1 MAPTNNNSAGAARVR
16 SRRSFAQM
24 PRLGIGSGVDKENM
38 TADLSVV
45 NEQRNA
51 PQRQTRPDKKMRSKS
66 LGPGGFDALQHA
78 NGNRRKSTAQFPL
91 KSILKPTIPVSPIRN
106 IPAFDETRKR
116 TPARSPQR
124 GSNYRQSNSLNEK
137 NEPLIDVSEPPSA
150 PVVGTDHLVNP
161 FDTFNPSAVIQ
172 NTKIA
177 VRTEE
182 EQMAAARE
190 REEVER
196 RERERQ
202 AILDHRAARR
212 KSMANRR
219 VSFAPEAT
227 LHTWNVVELAE
238 DSTSSS
244 ASNSTRRA
252 SALTDLAAH
261 TQNQELD
268 NTGPPTNNS
277 YGNPN
282 YNGRGLQQKS
292 HRSSGVSQ
300 RDMYSPDP
308 DDAFSSSPFS
318 GSSAGGSEEAGE
330 HVVDGDMNSDD
341 DDNDDDDDGAT
352 VMSMENITERS
363 ISTHSEASSTSDSA
377 RLERSLRQAA
387 QLAGTKGIEYDENG
401 DLSMEFTNHE
411 IAGAFQPWVKKG
423 ANKFDLDLEDLSARL
438 DQENINPL
446 AQPLLQYQAPN
457 RQSDAGYYDES
468 EAEISMDITKAIGAI
483 IPGSRDE
490 TSPRGKPRRRSV
502 VPNDGHLEKDRR
514 ISTGELSNL
523 GDQTMEFT
531 NVVGGIA
538 RTHSPLKDF
547 SGDSDVG
554 SDEEMTMEFTSALGG
569 IQQAYPQLT
578 ATEEY
583 EHRSNEPAEY
593 GIEELDQAS
602 GDEEMEMTSAVG
614 GILPPIEEQTE
625 PLEDDET
632 MGMEMTNALGRI
644 LPPQFNFNNRSQGKI
659 LMELESDAG
668 QIFSSPFQENIVP
681 SPPKIAPT
689 VEQNTPVVS
698 ESGSPTVASVRR
710 RQDRRSADPR
720 KSTTPRDGSR
730 QSSPVKMT
738 MSPSKKQLTP
748 RGNKASTPAKT
759 PQSSKV
765 AFPNASPKKLFVSE
779 LRQTSTKKTP
789 PSSRKLF
796 HQDSITGQ
804 ATPSFVL
811 RPHRRPSGGLGID
824 REGLGS
830 LRVAE
835 ILDRRRSIGEDSQIF
850 VPQGQ
855 ISQEVR
861 FDDTRELEHEVDKE
875 LEKQR
880 ERETAITRAPN
891 SSLNGE
897 GPPLNLKELISTL
910 TPKKNKPKPRKSL
923 HVGAAVGL
931 LGKRPA
937 ELDQDDEDEEA
948 YTPKRLR
955 CRDASP
961 VKNIKL
967 PAPPSMGETVRR
979 TTRASSYNDHWSSP
993 GKPGSTTPKGAPLPR
1008 RLDLSASEGHTAQDS
1023 GAGPGGNLGSY
1034 SNQEHELQVEPIQL
1048 QDFLNM
1054 TNIHFMELTTTKRR
1068 HTLAPTSDN
1077 KKATSKRDDEAVKG
1091 ISFEDCV
1098 AAGFCTVPMLELYQ
1112 HSCRELKSY
1121 ISEGRRII
1129 RSIETETYADNPPLF
1144 QEYLT
1149 APPDI
1154 RLLMDN
1160 QFRNVKA
1167 HARLLSK
1174 SMWYEWRMKLLEG
1187 LKEGL
1192 DRHVEEMQNDD
1203 AVLSKKEDILDR
1215 VVPPLVEKHTKLET
1229 EAQNLQRAVDELEN
1243 SDKEDLRQAR
1253 ERLAALDAEISAK
1266 KKSLEQSQAE
1276 LENKNSIIK
1285 TGTGLKD
1292 ELLAQIGEA
1301 ERITEEFRGW
1311 SVKEVKTLKASVC
1324 ELECQTGWSI
1334 LSASLKPS
1342 SKYGPALRMRYRNE
1356 LQVDFYPGAFNLK
1369 QPTEALPGGRF
1380 SLANKNLPITLTYS
1394 PIVTHGARHA
1404 HTSSNPSPEKALVLH
1419 ALRMCASQL
1428 PQSSIS
1434 PRQFLAS
1441 MARAWDK
1448 AISLG
1453 DEIRALDYCGITRA
1467 KAIEA
1472 KPSEPTLLEIRC
1484 MVLGWS
1490 SATTAPESIGG
1501 DAKQK
1506 ISPSKSG
1513 NVNGKVRARVDVDF
1527 TVKPRPA
1534 RSGKDTPG
1542 MDIDVDIDV
1551 SASIIYGSLSSYEG
1565 DAGQA
1570 QIGDM
1575 LEKIIIQ
1582 QKQAPKAKLGGGL
1595 WRDAVKKFERRVF
1608 A

>member
-1 MAPTNNNSAGAARVR
+1 MAPTKNDSAGAARVR

-24 PRLGIGSGVDKENM
+24 PRPGIGSGVDKENM

-51 PQRQTRPDKKMRSKS
+51 PQRPTRPDKKMRSKS
-66 LGPGGFDALQHA
+66 LGPGGLDALQHA

-124 GSNYRQSNSLNEK
+124 GSKHRQSNNPNEK

-150 PVVGTDHLVNP
+150 PVVGADNLVNP

-182 EQMAAARE
+182 EQIAAARE
-190 REEVER
+190 REEAEQ

-252 SALTDLAAH
+252 SALTDPAQH

-268 NTGPPTNNS
+268 NTEPPTNNPHDD
-277 YGNPN
+277 PN
-282 YNGRGLQQKS
+282 YGSRDRQQKS
-292 HRSSGVSQ
+292 DRSSGVSQ
-300 RDMYSPDP
+300 RDPYSPDP
-308 DDAFSSSPFS
+308 DEAFSSSPFS
-318 GSSAGGSEEAGE
+318 GSSVGGSEEAGE
-330 HVVDGDMNSDD
+330 PIVDGDMDSDD
-341 DDNDDDDDGAT
+341 DDDDDDDGAT
-352 VMSMENITERS
+352 MMSMENITERS
-363 ISTHSEASSTSDSA
+363 ISTHSDASSTSTSA
-377 RLERSLRQAA
+377 KLEKSLRQAA
-387 QLAGTKGIEYDENG
+387 QLAGTRGIEYDENG

-423 ANKFDLDLEDLSARL
+423 ANKLDLDMEDLSARL
-438 DQENINPL
+438 DQENVNPF
-446 AQPLLQYQAPN
+446 AQPLSQYQPPN
-457 RQSDAGYYDES
+457 RPSDGGYYDES
-468 EAEISMDITKAIGAI
+468 EADMSMDITKAIGGI
-483 IPGSRDE
+483 IPGRRDE
-490 TSPRGKPRRRSV
+490 TSPRGNPRRRSV
-502 VPNDGHLEKDRR
+502 APNDGHLDKARR
-514 ISTGELSNL
+514 ISTGELSNF

-538 RTHSPLKDF
+538 HNHSPLKDF
-547 SGDSDVG
+547 SADSDVG
-554 SDEEMTMEFTSALGG
+554 SNEEMTMEFTSALGS
-569 IQQAYPQLT
+569 IQQAYAQRT
-578 ATEEY
+578 APEEY
-583 EHRSNEPAEY
+583 EHPSNEPAEY
-593 GIEELDQAS
+593 GIEELDQES
-602 GDEEMEMTSAVG
+602 GDEEMEMTNAVG

-644 LPPQFNFNNRSQGKI
+644 FPPQGKM

-668 QIFSSPFQENIVP
+668 HIVSSPFQENIVP
-681 SPPKIAPT
+681 SPPKIAAT
-689 VEQNTPVVS
+689 IEHNTPIVS

-710 RQDRRSADPR
+710 RQERRSAGPR
-720 KSTTPRDGSR
+720 ESTTPRGGSR
-730 QSSPVKMT
+730 HSSPVKKT
-738 MSPSKKQLTP
+738 ASPSKKPVTP
-748 RGNKASTPAKT
+748 RGNKASTPTKT
-759 PQSSKV
+759 PPSSKV
-765 AFPNASPKKLFVSE
+765 AFRNASPKKLFAPE
-779 LRQTSTKKTP
+779 LRPTSTKKTP

-811 RPHRRPSGGLGID
+811 HPHRRPSSGLGID

-830 LRVAE
+830 PRVAE
-835 ILDRRRSIGEDSQIF
+835 ILDRRRSIGEDSQSF
-850 VPQGQ
+850 VPQSQ
-855 ISQEVR
+855 ISQGVR
-861 FDDTRELEHEVDKE
+861 FDDPRELADEVDKE
-875 LEKQR
+875 REEEK
-880 ERETAITRAPN
+880 EREAAITRAPYN
-891 SSLNGE
+891 SWNEE

-910 TPKKNKPKPRKSL
+910 TPKKNKPKARKSL

-937 ELDQDDEDEEA
+937 ELDQDDDDEET
-948 YTPKRLR
+948 YTPKRLKGR
-955 CRDASP
+955 EASP
-961 VKNIKL
+961 VKSIKL
-967 PAPPSMGETVRR
+967 PAPPSMSETVRR
-979 TTRASSYNDHWSSP
+979 TTRASSHNGPGSSP

-1008 RLDLSASEGHTAQDS
+1008 RLDLSASEGHTAEGSGTSPEDNQDS
-1023 GAGPGGNLGSY
+1023 F
-1034 SNQEHELQVEPIQL
+1034 SNQEHEPQAEPIQL

-1068 HTLAPTSDN
+1068 HTLAPTSEN
-1077 KKATSKRDDEAVKG
+1077 KKATSKREDEAVKG

-1121 ISEGRRII
+1121 ISEGRQII

-1144 QEYLT
+1144 QEYVT

-1160 QFRNVKA
+1160 QFRNVKT

-1203 AVLSKKEDILDR
+1203 AVLSKKEDLLDR
-1215 VVPPLVEKHTKLET
+1215 VVPLLIEKHTKLET
-1229 EAQNLQRAVDELEN
+1229 EAQNLQRAVDELE
-1243 SDKEDLRQAR
+1243 SCDKEELRQAR
-1253 ERLAALDAEISAK
+1253 ERLATLDAEISAK
-1266 KKSLEQSQAE
+1266 RKLLEQSQAE
-1276 LENKNSIIK
+1276 LETKNNIIK
-1285 TGTGLKD
+1285 TGAGLKD
-1292 ELLAQIGEA
+1292 ELLAHIDEA
-1301 ERITEEFRGW
+1301 ERVTEECRGW
-1311 SVKEVKTLKASVC
+1311 SVKEVKTLKASVR
-1324 ELECQTGWSI
+1324 ELERQTGWSI
-1334 LSASLKPS
+1334 LSASLKPN

-1356 LQVDFYPGAFNLK
+1356 LQVDFYPGAFSLR
-1369 QPTEALPGGRF
+1369 QPTEASPGAR
-1380 SLANKNLPITLTYS
+1380 SSQANKNLPITLSYS
-1394 PIVTHGARHA
+1394 PSPTHEARHA
-1404 HTSSNPSPEKALVLH
+1404 SNSPSPEKALALH

-1428 PQSSIS
+1428 PQSSIT
-1434 PRQFLAS
+1434 PRKFLAS
-1441 MARAWDK
+1441 ISRAWDK

-1453 DEIRALDYCGITRA
+1453 DEIRALDYCGITRV

-1490 SATTAPESIGG
+1490 APESSGG
-1501 DAKQK
+1501 GAKQ
-1506 ISPSKSG
+1506 ISPSTSG
-1513 NVNGKVRARVDVDF
+1513 NMDGKVRARIDVDF

-1534 RSGKDTPG
+1534 QSGKDAPD
-1542 MDIDVDIDV
+1542 MDIDLDIDV
-1551 SASIIYGSLSSYEG
+1551 SATIIYGSLSSYEG
-1565 DAGQA
+1565 NASQA

-1575 LEKIIIQ
+1575 LEKIIQ
-1582 QKQAPKAKLGGGL
+1582 QKQAPEAKLGGGV

>member
-1 MAPTNNNSAGAARVR
+1 MAPTKNDSAGAARVR

-24 PRLGIGSGVDKENM
+24 PRPGIGSGVDKENM

-51 PQRQTRPDKKMRSKS
+51 PQRPTRSDKKMRSKS
-66 LGPGGFDALQHA
+66 LGPGGLDALQYA
-78 NGNRRKSTAQFPL
+78 NGNRRKSTAQYPL

-124 GSNYRQSNSLNEK
+124 GSKYRQSNNPNEK

-150 PVVGTDHLVNP
+150 PVVGADHLANP

-190 REEVER
+190 REETEQ

-252 SALTDLAAH
+252 SALTDPAQH
-261 TQNQELD
+261 TRNQELD
-268 NTGPPTNNS
+268 NTVPPTNNPHDDS
-277 YGNPN
+277 N
-282 YNGRGLQQKS
+282 YNGRDRQQKS

-300 RDMYSPDP
+300 RDLYSPDP
-308 DDAFSSSPFS
+308 NEAFSSSPFS

-330 HVVDGDMNSDD
+330 HVVDGDMDSDDDDDD
-341 DDNDDDDDGAT
+341 DDNDDDGAT
-352 VMSMENITERS
+352 LMSMENITERS

-423 ANKFDLDLEDLSARL
+423 ANKLDLDLEDMSARL
-438 DQENINPL
+438 DQENVNPF
-446 AQPLLQYQAPN
+446 AQPLSQYQPPN

-468 EAEISMDITKAIGAI
+468 EADMSMDITKAIGGI
-483 IPGSRDE
+483 IPGRGDE
-490 TSPRGKPRRRSV
+490 TSASGNPRRRSV
-502 VPNDGHLEKDRR
+502 APNDGHLDKDRR
-514 ISTGELSNL
+514 ISTGGLSNL

-538 RTHSPLKDF
+538 RNHSPLKDF

-554 SDEEMTMEFTSALGG
+554 SDEEMTMEFTSALGS
-569 IQQAYPQLT
+569 IQQAYPQLP
-578 ATEEY
+578 AAEEY
-583 EHRSNEPAEY
+583 EHRSDEPAEY
-593 GIEELDQAS
+593 GIEGLDQAS
-602 GDEEMEMTSAVG
+602 GDEDMEMTSAVG

-644 LPPQFNFNNRSQGKI
+644 LPPQINFNNRSQGKI
-659 LMELESDAG
+659 LMGLESDAG

-681 SPPKIAPT
+681 SPPKIVAT
-689 VEQNTPVVS
+689 IEQNTPIVS

-710 RQDRRSADPR
+710 RQERRSAGPR
-720 KSTTPRDGSR
+720 ESTTPRGGSR
-730 QSSPVKMT
+730 QSSPVKKT
-738 MSPSKKQLTP
+738 ASPSKKQLTP
-748 RGNKASTPAKT
+748 RGNSKASTPAKT
-759 PQSSKV
+759 PPSSKV
-765 AFPNASPKKLFVSE
+765 AFRNASPKKLFVPE

-811 RPHRRPSGGLGID
+811 HPHRRPSSGLGID

-830 LRVAE
+830 PRVAE
-835 ILDRRRSIGEDSQIF
+835 ILDRRRSIGEDSQSF

-855 ISQEVR
+855 ISQVVR
-861 FDDTRELEHEVDKE
+861 FDDPRELEDEIDKE
-875 LEKQR
+875 REEER

-891 SSLNGE
+891 SSQSGE

-937 ELDQDDEDEEA
+937 ELDHDDEDEEA

-955 CRDASP
+955 GRDASP

-979 TTRASSYNDHWSSP
+979 TTRASSYNDPGSSP
-993 GKPGSTTPKGAPLPR
+993 GKPGSTTPKGAPLPN
-1008 RLDLSASEGHTAQDS
+1008 RLDLSASDGHTAQDS
-1023 GAGPGGNLGSY
+1023 GAGPEGNLGSY
-1034 SNQEHELQVEPIQL
+1034 SNQDHEPQVEPIQL
-1048 QDFLNM
+1048 QDFLDM

-1077 KKATSKRDDEAVKG
+1077 KKVTSKRDDEAVKG

-1144 QEYLT
+1144 QEYVT

-1192 DRHVEEMQNDD
+1192 DRHAEEIQNDD
-1203 AVLSKKEDILDR
+1203 AVLSKKEDLLDR
-1215 VVPPLVEKHTKLET
+1215 VVPPLVEKHAKLET

-1243 SDKEDLRQAR
+1243 CDKEELRQAR
-1253 ERLAALDAEISAK
+1253 ERLATLDAEISAK
-1266 KKSLEQSQAE
+1266 RKSLEQSQTE
-1276 LENKNSIIK
+1276 LENKNAIIK

-1301 ERITEEFRGW
+1301 ERVTEACRGW
-1311 SVKEVKTLKASVC
+1311 SVKEVKTLKASVRA
-1324 ELECQTGWSI
+1324 LERQTGWSI

-1356 LQVDFYPGAFNLK
+1356 LQVDFYPGAFNFK
-1369 QPTEALPGGRF
+1369 QSTAALSGGR
-1380 SLANKNLPITLTYS
+1380 SSPANKNLPITLNYS
-1394 PIVTHGARHA
+1394 PSVTHGARHA
-1404 HTSSNPSPEKALVLH
+1404 SSSPSPEKALVLH
-1419 ALRMCASQL
+1419 ALRTCASQL

-1441 MARAWDK
+1441 ISRAWDK

-1490 SATTAPESIGG
+1490 STTTAPESTGG
-1501 DAKQK
+1501 DAEQ

-1513 NVNGKVRARVDVDF
+1513 NMDGKVRARIDVDF
-1527 TVKPRPA
+1527 TVKPRSA
-1534 RSGKDTPG
+1534 QSGKDTPD

-1551 SASIIYGSLSSYEG
+1551 SASIIYGSLSSYKG

-1570 QIGDM
+1570 PIGDM
-1575 LEKIIIQ
+1575 LEKIIQ
-1582 QKQAPKAKLGGGL
+1582 QKQAPGAKLGGGV

>member
-1 MAPTNNNSAGAARVR
+1 MAPTKNDSAGAARVR
-16 SRRSFAQM
+16 SCRSFAQM
-24 PRLGIGSGVDKENM
+24 PRPGVGSGVDKENM

-51 PQRQTRPDKKMRSKS
+51 PQRPTRSDKKMRSKS
-66 LGPGGFDALQHA
+66 LGPGGLDALQHA

-91 KSILKPTIPVSPIRN
+91 KSILKPTIPVSPIRS
-106 IPAFDETRKR
+106 IPSFDETRKR

-137 NEPLIDVSEPPSA
+137 NEPPINVSEPPSA
-150 PVVGTDHLVNP
+150 PVVGADHLVKP

-172 NTKIA
+172 NAKIA
-177 VRTEE
+177 VRAEG

-190 REEVER
+190 REEAEQ

-252 SALTDLAAH
+252 SALTDPAQH
-261 TQNQELD
+261 TQKQELD
-268 NTGPPTNNS
+268 NTEPPTNNPHDD
-277 YGNPN
+277 PN
-282 YNGRGLQQKS
+282 YSGHDPHQKS
-292 HRSSGVSQ
+292 HRSSGVAH
-300 RDMYSPDP
+300 RDMYNPDP
-308 DDAFSSSPFS
+308 NEAFSSSPFS

-341 DDNDDDDDGAT
+341 DDDDDDGAT
-352 VMSMENITERS
+352 LMSMENITERS

-401 DLSMEFTNHE
+401 DLSMEFTNRE

-423 ANKFDLDLEDLSARL
+423 ANKLDLDLEDLSARL
-438 DQENINPL
+438 DQENVNPFSH
-446 AQPLLQYQAPN
+446 PLSQYQPPN

-468 EAEISMDITKAIGAI
+468 EADMSMDITKAIGGI
-483 IPGSRDE
+483 IPGKRDE
-490 TSPRGKPRRRSV
+490 TSPHGKPRRRSV
-502 VPNDGHLEKDRR
+502 ASNDGHLDKARR
-514 ISTGELSNL
+514 ISTSELSNL

-538 RTHSPLKDF
+538 RNHSPLKGI

-554 SDEEMTMEFTSALGG
+554 SDEEMTMEFTSALGS

-578 ATEEY
+578 AAEEY

-593 GIEELDQAS
+593 RIEELDQAS

-632 MGMEMTNALGRI
+632 MGMEMTNALGKI
-644 LPPQFNFNNRSQGKI
+644 LPPQFNFNNRSQGKM

-681 SPPKIAPT
+681 SPPKIAAT
-689 VEQNTPVVS
+689 IEQNTPIVS
-698 ESGSPTVASVRR
+698 EYGSPTVASVRR
-710 RQDRRSADPR
+710 RQDRRSVGLR
-720 KSTTPRDGSR
+720 ESTTPRGGSR
-730 QSSPVKMT
+730 PSSPVKKT
-738 MSPSKKQLTP
+738 TSPSKKQLTP

-759 PQSSKV
+759 PPSSKV
-765 AFPNASPKKLFVSE
+765 AFRNASPKRPFVPE
-779 LRQTSTKKTP
+779 LRETSTKKTP

-796 HQDSITGQ
+796 HHDSITGQ

-811 RPHRRPSGGLGID
+811 HPHRRPSSGLGID

-830 LRVAE
+830 PRVAE
-835 ILDRRRSIGEDSQIF
+835 MLDRRRSIGEDSQSF

-855 ISQEVR
+855 ISQVVR
-861 FDDTRELEHEVDKE
+861 FDDPRELEEEIDKE
-875 LEKQR
+875 REEER
-880 ERETAITRAPN
+880 EREIAITKAPN
-891 SSLNGE
+891 NSQNGE
-897 GPPLNLKELISTL
+897 CPPLNLKELISTL

-955 CRDASP
+955 GRDASP

-979 TTRASSYNDHWSSP
+979 TIRASSYNDPWSSP
-993 GKPGSTTPKGAPLPR
+993 GKPGSTTPKGVPLSS
-1008 RLDLSASEGHTAQDS
+1008 RLDLSAGEGHTAQYS
-1023 GAGPGGNLGSY
+1023 GAGPEGNLGSY
-1034 SNQEHELQVEPIQL
+1034 SNQEHEPQVEPIQL

-1068 HTLAPTSDN
+1068 HTLAPSSDN

-1144 QEYLT
+1144 QEYVT

-1203 AVLSKKEDILDR
+1203 AVLSKKEDLLDR
-1215 VVPPLVEKHTKLET
+1215 VVPPLVEKHARLET

-1243 SDKEDLRQAR
+1243 CDKEELRQAR

-1266 KKSLEQSQAE
+1266 RKSLEQSQAE
-1276 LENKNSIIK
+1276 LENKKSIIK
-1285 TGTGLKD
+1285 AGAGLKD

-1301 ERITEEFRGW
+1301 ERVTEECRGW
-1311 SVKEVKTLKASVC
+1311 SIKEVKTLKASVR
-1324 ELECQTGWSI
+1324 ELERQTGWSI

-1342 SKYGPALRMRYRNE
+1342 SEYGPALRMRYRNE
-1356 LQVDFYPGAFNLK
+1356 LQVDFYPGAFNLN
-1369 QPTEALPGGRF
+1369 QSTQALSGGSSSPG
-1380 SLANKNLPITLTYS
+1380 NKNLPITLTYS
-1394 PIVTHGARHA
+1394 PSVTHEARHA
-1404 HTSSNPSPEKALVLH
+1404 SSSPSPEKALVLH
-1419 ALRMCASQL
+1419 ALRTCASQL
-1428 PQSSIS
+1428 PHSSIS
-1434 PRQFLAS
+1434 PRQFLAG

-1490 SATTAPESIGG
+1490 STTIAPESTGG
-1501 DAKQK
+1501 DAKQ
-1506 ISPSKSG
+1506 ISPLKSR
-1513 NVNGKVRARVDVDF
+1513 NVDGKVRARIDVDF

-1534 RSGKDTPG
+1534 QSGKDTPD

-1565 DAGQA
+1565 DVGQA

-1575 LEKIIIQ
+1575 LEKIIQ
-1582 QKQAPKAKLGGGL
+1582 QKQAPEAKLGGGV

-1608 A
+1608 T